1 MKLVR
6 VLGRWSV
13 PYFDAHEVVLNV
25 DAIVRVEEQYR
36 PSIEAAPTT
45 GVGLTLAN
53 NSLLI
58 VSRPEWRRI
67 LRAAGATMPPS
78 RPSKPRKP

>member
-6 VLGRWSV
+6 VLGRWV
-13 PYFDAHEVVLNV
+13 RIDGYEADVLLNV
-25 DAIVRVEEQYR
+25 DSIVRISGEEGG
-36 PSIEAAPTT
+36 PSHGERR
-45 GVGLTLAN
+45 LALHLADGQ
-53 NSLLI
+53 LLF
-58 VSRPEWRRI
+58 VAVAEWRRI